1 MLRVP
6 TRNVKQTVW
15 LLHGSSI
22 RSIQLQAMPCVEY
35 SANLDWSDIYN
46 KGQPLLITNLAQ
58 CWPAVQP
65 TSGRHWSNLKGLR
78 DRIDSSHEVVVE
90 MGKTYMDPNV
100 QRVTIEFVRFLDL
113 LIEEEADPSI
123 TQDLPPLYCA
133 QNDCQTVSG
142 LLEDL
147 ETPLIC
153 QTGKGHRYSTM
164 FWLNGMRG
172 SMSPC
177 HYDPYHN
184 LLVQIYGEKEV
195 TLFSPQQSSKLYPAV
210 GTLQKNTAQIDV
222 NAPDF
227 KQFPLASELE
237 GVRCTLKAGDA
248 LYMPFKWWHHCQ
260 TRSRSFS
267 VNFWWL

>member
-1 MLRVP
+1 MLGFPIRSA
-6 TRNVKQTVW
+6 KQTVR
-15 LLHGSSI
+15 LYGASI
-22 RSIQLQAMPCVEY
+22 RSIQLEAMPCVEY
-35 SANLDWSDIYN
+35 SPNIDWSDIYN

-58 CWPAVQP
+58 SWPAVQP
-65 TSGRHWSNLKGLR
+65 ANGRHWSNLKGLR

-100 QRVTIEFVRFLDL
+100 QRVMIEFARFLDL

-123 TQDLPPLYCA
+123 AQDLPPLYCA
-133 QNDCQTVSG
+133 QNDCQTVSE

-164 FWLNGMRG
+164 FWLNGLRG

-195 TLFSPQQSSKLYPAV
+195 TLFSPQQSSKLYPAF
-210 GTLQKNTAQIDV
+210 GTVQKNTAQVDLT
-222 NAPDF
+222 APDF
-227 KQFPLASELE
+227 NRFPLASELE

-260 TRSRSFS
+260 ARSRSFS